1 MMTTSDIVEVTEA
14 TFDYEVL
21 AYSRQVPVVV
31 DFWAPW
37 CRPCRMLG
45 PLLERLAEEAQG
57 TFRLAKVNVD
67 HNPNLALRYNVRSIP
82 AVKAFVRGAVVAEFH
97 GAQPEPMVR
106 AFLRRLA
113 PNPTDLLLEKGNTL
127 LAEQDWEGAVE
138 AFQEALEKQPGH
150 PEALLGLARGLL
162 ATDRAAEALPLLHAF
177 PAGNLYDH
185 AERLRPLA
193 EVLARPLPDE
203 TATDDP
209 REAAYRHALRLIR
222 RGNLQAALDG
232 LLDVLRQDKHY
243 RDGEVHRVVLA
254 LFEVLGPEQP
264 LSRRYQQELANVLF

>member
-1 MMTTSDIVEVTEA
+1 MMPTSDIIEVTEA

-45 PLLERLAEEAQG
+45 PLLEQLAEEAQG
-57 TFRLAKVNVD
+57 AFRLAKVNVD
-67 HNPNLALRYNVRSIP
+67 HNPNLALRYNIRSIP

-97 GAQPEPMVR
+97 GAQPEPVVR
-106 AFLRRLA
+106 NFLRQLA
-113 PNPTDLLLEKGNTL
+113 PSPTDLLLEKGAAL
-127 LAEQDWEGAVE
+127 LAEQQWHAALE
-138 AFQEALEKQPGH
+138 AFQQALEKQPGN
-150 PEALLGLARGLL
+150 PEALLGLARALL
-162 ATDRAAEALPLLHAF
+162 ATDRAAEALPILQSF
-177 PAGNLYDH
+177 PPSKQFEQ

-193 EVLARPLPDE
+193 EALARPPADE

-222 RGNLQAALDG
+222 RSNLQAALDG
-232 LLDVLRQDKHY
+232 LLDVLRQDKRY
-243 RDGEVHRVVLA
+243 RDGEVHRVVLG
-254 LFEVLGPEQP
+254 LFEVLGPDQAIT
-264 LSRRYQQELANVLF
+264 RRYQQELANVLF